1 MLRESSSSLI
11 LFTNLQTETSEK
23 YPSDL
28 IHILQNKAHLFL
40 FMYLHMFITPTP
52 H

>member
-11 LFTNLQTETSEK
+11 LFTNPQGEAAGK
-23 YPSDL
+23 YSSVL
-28 IHILQNKAHLFL
+28 IHIVPPRAHLFL
-40 FMYLHMFITPTP
+40 FMCLHTFITPSP